1 MIEMLAE
8 KKTNHHPDLFGIYV
22 NSVTSLMFPHNI
34 YTMPRYFS
42 NINIY
47 NTHIQHTYMFSP
59 SLTPSKNVGLMEVDL
74 LVDRRKILLLNK
86 FNSNHKY
93 KDEIP

>member
-1 MIEMLAE
+1 
-8 KKTNHHPDLFGIYV
+8 
-22 NSVTSLMFPHNI
+22 
-34 YTMPRYFS
+34 
-42 NINIY
+42 
-47 NTHIQHTYMFSP
+47 MFSP